1 MATKDKDRG
10 EPYVDF
16 RAKTNKRLADV
27 EERLDGHDAE
37 IADLDADILAVT
49 KVSETLAEV
58 CLRASKRISARLK
71 LRKIS
76 RRRSE

>member
-1 MATKDKDRG
+1 MS
-10 EPYVDF
+10 EPYVKF
-16 RAKTNKRLADV
+16 RGRTNKRLDDV

-37 IADLDADILAVT
+37 IAELDADILAVT
-49 KVSETLAEV
+49 QVSQALTEV
-58 CLRASKRISARLK
+58 CLRATKRIAARLK